1 MSDTMRNVTPGTETK
16 FGCGIFFD
24 GFTNARHAVAVM
36 LGTDAIEIS
45 VPNGP
50 VLSTWPLAHISS
62 TMAPKSVLRLGIA
75 NSKVAARLELR
86 DAALVAELRRRIGM
100 PEDVATLRT
109 RTKGA
114 SWSLAAAAVLVA
126 GVVWGVPLVADG
138 AVAHVPLAYEMQLG
152 ARTATQ
158 MAPLECGGK
167 PGQQEGLAA
176 FNKLVGTLE
185 KAADLQQPIHVA
197 VVKSP
202 VLNAIAVPGGRIYFY
217 EAYLQKA
224 ASVDEVAGVLAH
236 EMGHIAHHD
245 GAKGVIERGAASMVF
260 GKMLGHFAGGDAAS
274 NAANQVMR
282 LSYSRGVEDAAD
294 AFGGALMSKVGGD
307 PRANGYLLERGVKE
321 SDLPPHF
328 LLDHAEPKRRSANLA
343 RIAPPE
349 VHKELLTSQ
358 EFAALKK
365 ICS

>member
-1 MSDTMRNVTPGTETK
+1 
-16 FGCGIFFD
+16 
-24 GFTNARHAVAVM
+24 
-36 LGTDAIEIS
+36 
-45 VPNGP
+45 
-50 VLSTWPLAHISS
+50 
-62 TMAPKSVLRLGIA
+62 
-75 NSKVAARLELR
+75 
-86 DAALVAELRRRIGM
+86 M
-100 PEDVATLRT
+100 PEDVAALRT

-126 GVVWGVPLVADG
+126 GVVWGVPFVADG
-138 AVAHVPLAYEMQLG
+138 AVAHVPLSYEMQLG
-152 ARTATQ
+152 AQTAAQ
-158 MAPLECGGK
+158 MLPLECGGK

-185 KAADLQQPIHVA
+185 KAADLQQPLHVA
-197 VVKSP
+197 VVKTP
-202 VLNAIAVPGGRIYFY
+202 VLNAVAVPGGRIYFF
-217 EAYLQKA
+217 EGFLQKA

-274 NAANQVMR
+274 TAANQVMR
-282 LSYSRGVEDAAD
+282 LSYSRDVEDAAD

-307 PRANGYLLERGVKE
+307 PRANGLSAGARGRKRATC
-321 SDLPPHF
+321 LPHF
-328 LLDHAEPKRRSANLA
+328 LLDHAEPKRRSTNLA